1 MTICAHLS
9 APHKNVTMTK
19 KPSLSFWQIWNL
31 CFGFVGIQFGFAL
44 QNANVSRI
52 FQILGAAIDDVPLL
66 WVAAPITGLLVQ
78 PIIGYWSDK
87 TWNRFGRRR
96 PFLLVGAVLASLAL
110 FVMPNSSALWIAAG
124 MLWIMDASFNIALG
138 PSLALVGDVLPRKQR
153 SSGFA
158 MQSFFI
164 GISAVVASALPWI
177 LSHWFGVSNTAPEG
191 VVPPSVKYAF
201 YLGGLMLL
209 LSICWSVYTTKEYSP
224 EEIALFRAHN
234 ALAESEYNALQPNF
248 FRTGFYFLVPGLFAS
263 LVITVLHMSAQLY
276 ILTFGIAAFGVAQ
289 LTAGLMRKHGKTQNG
304 FYHVTQDLLNMPETM
319 KQLAMVQFLSWFALF
334 SLWIYGTAAVTSFHF
349 GASDTSSLAYNQGAD
364 WIGVLFAAY
373 NASAAIAAIFIPKMI
388 YLTNR
393 KITHMINLCL
403 GAGSLISFA
412 FIKDPN
418 WLLAPM
424 VTLGFAWASIL
435 SLPYAMLSCS
445 VPTHKMGIYSGIFNF
460 FIVIPQILAA
470 SVLSIVVHN
479 LFGNQTIYAIV
490 TGGVFMLLAAVATFF
505 VHEHPID

>member
-1 MTICAHLS
+1 MIKKPLL
-9 APHKNVTMTK
+9 TK
-19 KPSLSFWQIWNL
+19 KPSLDFWQIWNL

-52 FQILGAAIDDVPLL
+52 FQILGAPIDEIPML
-66 WVAAPITGLLVQ
+66 WIAAPITGLLVQ

-96 PFLLVGAVLASLAL
+96 PFFFIGAVLASLAL
-110 FVMPNSSALWIAAG
+110 FVMPNSSSLWIAAG

-138 PSLALVGDVLPRKQR
+138 PSLALVGDMLPHEQR
-153 SSGFA
+153 STGFA

-164 GISAVVASALPWI
+164 GCSAVVASALPWI
-177 LSHWFGVSNTAPEG
+177 LSHWFGLSNTAPEG

-201 YLGGLMLL
+201 YLGGLILL
-209 LSICWSVYTTKEYSP
+209 LSVCWSAYTTKEYSP
-224 EEIALFRAHN
+224 AEMATFRGHN
-234 ALAESEYNALQPNF
+234 SFSDAEYDALAPNF

-263 LVITVLHMSAQLY
+263 LVIATLQLSSQLY
-276 ILTFGIAAFGVAQ
+276 ILTFGIAAFGLAQ
-289 LTAGLMRKHGKTQNG
+289 LTAGLMRKHDKTHNG

-349 GASDTSSLAYNQGAD
+349 GTTDTSSAAYNQGAD

-373 NASAAIAAIFIPKMI
+373 NACAALAAIFIPRMI
-388 YLTNR
+388 DLTNR

-403 GAGSLISFA
+403 GACSLISFA
-412 FIKDPN
+412 FIKDPD

-424 VTLGFAWASIL
+424 ITLGFAWASIL

-445 VPTHKMGIYSGIFNF
+445 VPSHKMGIYAGIFNF

-470 SVLSIVVHN
+470 SILSVVVHN
-479 LFGNQTIYAIV
+479 LFDNQTIYAIV
-490 TGGVFMLLAAVATFF
+490 TGGVFMLLAAVAMLF
-505 VHEHPID
+505 VHEHPVD